1 MLRDINIPD
10 GPEVTNHLHSDQK
23 FGYIFLTSV
32 FVSRITKEKVTV
44 QRKEIVMP
52 MKTKQKLLD
61 RKLEIT
67 SCSNLEVQFLFSQFL
82 NEDNFKEAKRN

>member
-1 MLRDINIPD
+1 
-10 GPEVTNHLHSDQK
+10 
-23 FGYIFLTSV
+23 
-32 FVSRITKEKVTV
+32 
-44 QRKEIVMP
+44 MP

-67 SCSNLEVQFLFSQFL
+67 SSSNLEVQFLFSQFL